1 MQIEHRI
8 CPGHDTMLYY
18 FISLELKKICAK
30 HDTRYTYEVSLVSA
44 VSLQYHRHL

>member
-8 CPGHDTMLYY
+8 CPGHDKRLYY

-30 HDTRYTYEVSLVSA
+30 HGTRYTYEVSLVSA
-44 VSLQYHRHL
+44 VRQYHRHL